1 MQHRLPTLLTSLAI
15 GITFA
20 GAALVLIGSEAKARP
35 MAVSAIGAQSIYE
48 SATPKVKAIFDEFTA
63 NKKPTPTEK
72 QDSISGIRQLLTAN
86 EIRNG
91 TDYGLASAVVAK
103 GDSIQ
108 DAMLA
113 HDLAVCAVALG
124 NTQAKPLIAV
134 SQDLLLARLGQKQR
148 FGTKVKD
155 GMIEPV
161 AKDVPDSMRLILGLP
176 SLKEAKKLVAQGTPF
191 SPVINSNM
199 PVMHTVESSPVLMAI
214 SK

>member
-35 MAVSAIGAQSIYE
+35 MAVTAIGAQSVYE
-48 SATPKVKAIFDEFTA
+48 SAAPKIKAVFDEMTA
-63 NKKPTPTEK
+63 KTKATTSDYQK
-72 QDSISGIRQLLTAN
+72 LIVDVRKLMTAN
-86 EIRNG
+86 ELRNG
-91 TDYGLASAVVAK
+91 MDYGLASAVVTK
-103 GDSIQ
+103 GNTIQ

-155 GMIEPV
+155 GKLEPIE
-161 AKDVPDSMRLILGLP
+161 KEVPDSMRIILGLP
-176 SLKEAKKLVAQGTPF
+176 SLREVKKLVALGKPF
-191 SPVINSNM
+191 SPTISSNT
-199 PVMHTVESSPVLMAI
+199 PVMHMAQISPTVRAVAN
-214 SK
+214 